1 MTPFQRQR
9 ILYQGSFF
17 ILFLFAPVF
26 DLLRFDLIQGHLIVF
41 SQPWTLGL
49 DDYLAGR
56 IDNTQM
62 ALNILSRVI
71 APILLLAVVFLG
83 VAWRWGRLYCG
94 WLCPHFSVV
103 ETINQFVRKASG
115 KQSLWDPKP
124 GPLYHPDGTPALTDR
139 RYWLLAIPFALAFAF
154 LWAVALLTYLLPPAE
169 VYGNLFSGTLTRN
182 QGLFISVA
190 TAVLFLEFTFA
201 RHLFCRYACAVGMFQ
216 SLAWMSNRQAMV
228 VGYPRERAHDCARC
242 PSFCD
247 HVCPMRL
254 KPRNI
259 KRLMFACTQCGQC
272 IDACQTVQRSNP
284 NGGLLHWI
292 ADQQALQ
299 ADGSQG
305 LLASESEPRAIVL
318 REELTWTPTSFGF
331 FKPNEVISVHDH
343 QERTDNV

>member
-9 ILYQGSFF
+9 VLYQGGFF
-17 ILFLFAPVF
+17 ILFLFTPVV
-26 DLLRFDLIQGHLIVF
+26 DLLRFDLTQGHLILF
-41 SQPWTLGL
+41 GAPWTLGL

-56 IDNTQM
+56 IDIQQM
-62 ALNILSRVI
+62 SLNILLRVI
-71 APILLLAVVFLG
+71 APVLLLAVVFLG

-103 ETINQFVRKASG
+103 ETINQLVRKASG
-115 KQSLWDPKP
+115 KQSIWDKKP
-124 GPLYHPDGTPALTDR
+124 GPPYHPNGTPALSDR
-139 RYWLLAIPFALAFAF
+139 RYWFLAMPLALVFAF

-169 VYGNLFSGTLTRN
+169 VYGNLFQWSLTRN
-182 QGLFISVA
+182 QALFIGVA
-190 TAVLFLEFTFA
+190 TTVLFLEFTFA

-228 VGYPRERAHDCARC
+228 VGYPRERARDCAAC

-247 HVCPMRL
+247 HACPMRL

-272 IDACQTVQRSNP
+272 IDACGTVQRDNP
-284 NGGLLHWI
+284 QGSLLHWI
-292 ADQQALQ
+292 EGQQALQ

-305 LLASESEPRAIVL
+305 LLTGQVVVDKPKAVSSPLKSIV
-318 REELTWTPTSFGF
+318 
-331 FKPNEVISVHDH
+331 
-343 QERTDNV
+343 